1 MTWCKENAALSTTR
15 EFRLNFGPRWSFSAD
30 LDSCDVEPGQ
40 NGVVFVRVHS
50 SDRVG
55 QPLPD
60 AVFTFRPGDPQYEF
74 WKGRLPE
81 QEVLG

>member
-1 MTWCKENAALSTTR
+1 MVEGNAVLSMMKEL
-15 EFRLNFGPRWSFSAD
+15 RLNFEPQWNFSAD
-30 LDSCDVEPGQ
+30 LDACDVEGGQ

-50 SDRVG
+50 SNHLG

-74 WKGRLPE
+74 WKQRLTE
-81 QEVLG
+81 QETVR